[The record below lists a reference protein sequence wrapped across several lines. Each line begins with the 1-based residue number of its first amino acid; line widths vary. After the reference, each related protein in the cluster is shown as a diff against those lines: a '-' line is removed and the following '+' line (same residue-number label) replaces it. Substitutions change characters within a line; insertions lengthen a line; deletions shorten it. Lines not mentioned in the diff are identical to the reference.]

1 MTELADL
8 HARLSAALDRIGRA
22 SEALQQ
28 RSAPASAQ
36 AAPPRRDE
44 DEAAAR
50 LAAAAA
56 TEAALREALEAER
69 TTNAQLTER
78 VRAIKERQETLIG
91 QIERKLARAHEQLD
105 VQGLEVQRLKRANAQ
120 LMESNRR
127 LIEGQDGGAIN
138 KALQAEVD
146 ALRAERRA
154 EMAEIEEIMGELR
167 PLIGEGSHG

>member
-28 RSAPASAQ
+28 RSAPA
-36 AAPPRRDE
+36 APAWRDE
-44 DEAAAR
+44 DDAAAR

-56 TEAALREALEAER
+56 SEAALREALEAER

-167 PLIGEGSHG
+167 PLIGEGSYG